1 MKPFS
6 IYYGMGP
13 VYAAAIICCFFLFT
27 AQAVA
32 RGASFQIQ
40 TPPHWHNRTDRLDND
55 LKQQVMAP
63 GKEAFIEVYAVRS
76 GNIGV
81 QAIADSM
88 EQTMRNRGKAF
99 LQNRISSKTV
109 HVDGNPGIIREYSGH
124 YNGNSL
130 QAFALYTYD
139 RGQAFTIFGVYAEN
153 EAARYRETVYTSI
166 TSLRFSGAYAPK
178 PPSHHTGN
186 DISGAAGG
194 GHGSGSGVCCS
205 YYGLWKFPS
214 RGTRVHLM
222 PNHLYGKK
230 RSRFHWECRGDQ
242 VTIHWG
248 DGTVETWQRQDRNR
262 LDQCLGRD

>member
-109 HVDGNPGIIREYSGH
+109 VMWTVIPASFGNIQGITTVIRCRP
-124 YNGNSL
+124 L
-130 QAFALYTYD
+130 PCIPMT
-139 RGQAFTIFGVYAEN
+139 
-153 EAARYRETVYTSI
+153 EARP
-166 TSLRFSGAYAPK
+166 LRFLGYTPK
-178 PPSHHTGN
+178 TRPPGTGKPYIPASPAFVFQGHMHPN
-186 DISGAAGG
+186 RLRTILETTSPVPPAAGMG
-194 GHGSGSGVCCS
+194 PAQGCVAATTACGS
-205 YYGLWKFPS
+205 
-214 RGTRVHLM
+214 
-222 PNHLYGKK
+222 
-230 RSRFHWECRGDQ
+230 FHPGAPGC
-242 VTIHWG
+242 T
-248 DGTVETWQRQDRNR
+248 
-262 LDQCLGRD
+262 